1 MVAPISS
8 FYNSLLCLVA
18 RTGGASLVKCNNEYE
33 IWHSQTEYTYQVY
46 TLAIV
51 AKDLIVVHDVAN
63 LLGWKKCNKNTS
75 FVNFLISTSI

>member
-1 MVAPISS
+1 MAPISS

-51 AKDLIVVHDVAN
+51 AKDLSSPLCAQSSWI
-63 LLGWKKCNKNTS
+63 KK
-75 FVNFLISTSI
+75 VQ